1 MVIRE
6 IVWAIASYRGVILD
20 VVSLNESVIH
30 TAVMTVA
37 CTAPPSA
44 PPLLVSDFHHS
55 IEGVTMP
62 ALLLAYFVS
71 ALCYSILCGMLGK
84 SYHPAVAYMVYALA
98 LTPGL
103 GVALIVGRFT
113 QLWQWRRL
121 WPPNRDE
128 TRAAIA
134 STIILT
140 ASTLMFLS
148 PQSLIAVFLSQ
159 AGCLLLVAR
168 FSSPSSMVLA
178 GISMVAVGLSIVH
191 KPILVAAL
199 PIGLGMVKMLG
210 YAIKIGSVN
219 SSKSPSGSG
228 GPTARA
234 NPDDFLAAEQ
244 VLISVLALAV
254 AGVFGVASLQL
265 GVTTHGA
272 FLLDWRL
279 WAMSASSLGMGLL
292 GTRILQRGSR
302 ETTSFTFPAYRM
314 MSLLAAL
321 GAAWTRGELRFQAEH
336 WANWTAALLACITI
350 VLASR
355 SAAASSLVVAPTSNQ
370 LSVPK
375 LPQAV

>member
-1 MVIRE
+1 
-6 IVWAIASYRGVILD
+6 
-20 VVSLNESVIH
+20 
-30 TAVMTVA
+30 
-37 CTAPPSA
+37 
-44 PPLLVSDFHHS
+44 
-55 IEGVTMP
+55 MP
-62 ALLLAYFVS
+62 ALLSAYFVA

-84 SYHPAVAYMVYALA
+84 SYHPLSAYLIYALA

-103 GVALIVGRFT
+103 ITALVAGRLT
-113 QLWQWRRL
+113 QLWQWRRV

-128 TRAAIA
+128 TLAAVS

-168 FSSPSSMVLA
+168 FSSPSSMLVA
-178 GISMVAVGLSIVH
+178 GISMVAVGLSVLH
-191 KPILVAAL
+191 KPFLVAAL
-199 PIGLGMVKMLG
+199 PIGLGLLKMLG
-210 YAIKIGSVN
+210 YGIKIGSVN
-219 SSKSPSGSG
+219 AAK
-228 GPTARA
+228 GPTESGKTKH

-254 AGVFGVASLQL
+254 AGVFGIVALQL
-265 GVTTHGA
+265 NITPPTKQGS

-292 GTRILQRGSR
+292 GTRIMLRGTR
-302 ETTSFTFPAYRM
+302 ETTSYSFPAYRM

-321 GAAWTRGELRFQAEH
+321 GAAWVRGEIRFQAEY

-355 SAAASSLVVAPTSNQ
+355 SAAASSDVL
-370 LSVPK
+370 K
-375 LPQAV
+375 LKQAV

>member
-1 MVIRE
+1 
-6 IVWAIASYRGVILD
+6 
-20 VVSLNESVIH
+20 
-30 TAVMTVA
+30 
-37 CTAPPSA
+37 
-44 PPLLVSDFHHS
+44 
-55 IEGVTMP
+55 MP
-62 ALLLAYFVS
+62 ALLSAYFVA

-84 SYHPAVAYMVYALA
+84 SYHPLSAYLIYALA

-103 GVALIVGRFT
+103 ITALVAGRLT
-113 QLWQWRRL
+113 QLWQWQRV

-128 TRAAIA
+128 TLAAVS

-140 ASTLMFLS
+140 ASTLMLLS

-168 FSSPSSMVLA
+168 FSSPSSMLIA
-178 GISMVAVGLSIVH
+178 GISMVAVGLSILH
-191 KPILVAAL
+191 KPFLVLVL
-199 PIGLGMVKMLG
+199 PIGLGLLKMFG
-210 YAIKIGSVN
+210 YGIKIGSVN
-219 SSKSPSGSG
+219 AAK
-228 GPTARA
+228 GPTESGKTKH

-254 AGVFGVASLQL
+254 AGVFGIVALQL
-265 GVTTHGA
+265 NITPPTKQGS

-292 GTRILQRGSR
+292 GTRIMLRGTR
-302 ETTSFTFPAYRM
+302 ETTSYSFPAYRM

-321 GAAWTRGELRFQAEH
+321 GAAWVRGEIRFQAEY

-355 SAAASSLVVAPTSNQ
+355 SAAASSVAD
-370 LSVPK
+370 VPK
-375 LPQAV
+375 LKQAV

>member
-1 MVIRE
+1 
-6 IVWAIASYRGVILD
+6 
-20 VVSLNESVIH
+20 
-30 TAVMTVA
+30 
-37 CTAPPSA
+37 
-44 PPLLVSDFHHS
+44 
-55 IEGVTMP
+55 MP

-168 FSSPSSMVLA
+168 FSSPSSVALA
-178 GISMVAVGLSIVH
+178 GISMVAVVLSIVH

-199 PIGLGMVKMLG
+199 PIGLGMIKLLG
-210 YAIKIGSVN
+210 YAIKIRSVN
-219 SSKSPSGSG
+219 SSKSPGGGGSSPG
-228 GPTARA
+228 SPTARA

-265 GVTTHGA
+265 GVTAHGA

-314 MSLLAAL
+314 MSVLAAL
-321 GAAWTRGELRFQAEH
+321 GAAWTRGELRFQVEH
-336 WANWTAALLACITI
+336 WTNWTAALLACITI

-355 SAAASSLVVAPTSNQ
+355 SAAAASLVVAPTINA
-370 LSVPK
+370 PK

>member
-1 MVIRE
+1 
-6 IVWAIASYRGVILD
+6 
-20 VVSLNESVIH
+20 
-30 TAVMTVA
+30 
-37 CTAPPSA
+37 
-44 PPLLVSDFHHS
+44 
-55 IEGVTMP
+55 MP
-62 ALLLAYFVS
+62 ALLSAYFVA

-84 SYHPAVAYMVYALA
+84 SYHPLSAYLIYALA

-103 GVALIVGRFT
+103 IAALVVGKVT
-113 QLWQWRRL
+113 QLWQWHRV

-128 TRAAIA
+128 TLAAVS

-168 FSSPSSMVLA
+168 FSSPSSMLIA
-178 GISMVAVGLSIVH
+178 GISMVAVGLSILH
-191 KPILVAAL
+191 KPFLVLVL
-199 PIGLGMVKMLG
+199 PIGLGLLKMFG
-210 YAIKIGSVN
+210 YGIKIGSVN
-219 SSKSPSGSG
+219 AAKGTRAS
-228 GPTARA
+228 TATTKH

-254 AGVFGVASLQL
+254 AGVFGIVALQL
-265 GVTTHGA
+265 NITPPTKQGA

-279 WAMSASSLGMGLL
+279 WAMSAASLGMGLFS
-292 GTRILQRGSR
+292 TRIMLRGTR
-302 ETTSFTFPAYRM
+302 ETTSYSFPAYRM

-321 GAAWTRGELRFQAEH
+321 GAAWVRGEIRFQAEY

-355 SAAASSLVVAPTSNQ
+355 SAAASSD
-370 LSVPK
+370 VPK
-375 LPQAV
+375 LKQAV

>member
-1 MVIRE
+1 
-6 IVWAIASYRGVILD
+6 
-20 VVSLNESVIH
+20 
-30 TAVMTVA
+30 
-37 CTAPPSA
+37 
-44 PPLLVSDFHHS
+44 
-55 IEGVTMP
+55 MP
-62 ALLLAYFVS
+62 ALLSAYFVA

-84 SYHPAVAYMVYALA
+84 SYHPLSAYLIYALA

-103 GVALIVGRFT
+103 IAALVVGKVT
-113 QLWQWRRL
+113 QLWQWHRV

-128 TRAAIA
+128 TLAAVS

-168 FSSPSSMVLA
+168 FSSPSSMLIA
-178 GISMVAVGLSIVH
+178 GISMVAVGLSILH
-191 KPILVAAL
+191 KPFLVAVL
-199 PIGLGMVKMLG
+199 PIGLGLLKMLG
-210 YAIKIGSVN
+210 YGIKIGSVN
-219 SSKSPSGSG
+219 AAKGSTSTTPG
-228 GPTARA
+228 KTKH

-254 AGVFGVASLQL
+254 AGVFGIVALQL
-265 GVTTHGA
+265 NITPPTKQGA

-279 WAMSASSLGMGLL
+279 WAMSAASLGMGLFS
-292 GTRILQRGSR
+292 TRIMLRGTR
-302 ETTSFTFPAYRM
+302 ETTSYSFPAYRM

-321 GAAWTRGELRFQAEH
+321 GAAWVRGELRFQAEY

-355 SAAASSLVVAPTSNQ
+355 SAAASSVAD
-370 LSVPK
+370 VPK
-375 LPQAV
+375 LKQAV